1 MSKFVISVSKWK
13 QVTEEEAFGDDWD
26 MIPTLN
32 RGISLVLSRMLKA

>member
-1 MSKFVISVSKWK
+1 MSKFVISVSRWK
-13 QVTEEEAFGDDWD
+13 QVTEEEAFRNDRD